1 MSSDPRLLSLER
13 ANAGFATTHWT
24 VVLAAGQRASPE
36 SGRALAA
43 LCDAYWLPVYSFL
56 RRQGCRAADAQDY
69 TQQFFAELL
78 EKNSLAVADP
88 QRGRFRSF
96 LLTAVKN
103 FLSHQRE
110 RARALKR
117 GGDRRHLSLDFDW
130 GEQRYQLDPA
140 DHRTPEALFEHH
152 WALALLDR
160 VLGRLRR
167 ELEAAGKG
175 ATFEELKPFLVEAS
189 SAERYATVAERLG
202 TTAGAARVAVH
213 RLRRRYKEL
222 LLAEIAETVADPA
235 DAAAELQDLFA
246 AVRSPA

>member
-1 MSSDPRLLSLER
+1 MSSDPRLPTFDR
-13 ANAGFATTHWT
+13 ASARFATTHWT
-24 VVLAAGQRASPE
+24 MVLAAGRKASPE

-43 LCDAYWLPVYSFL
+43 LCDAYWLPIYGFR
-56 RRQGCRAADAQDY
+56 RRQGCSTADAQDY

-110 RARALKR
+110 RARAQKR
-117 GGDRRHLSLDFDW
+117 GGDRKHLSLDFDW
-130 GEQRYQLDPA
+130 GEQRYQLEPPDR
-140 DHRTPEALFEHH
+140 RTPEALFEHH

-160 VLGRLRR
+160 VLARLRG
-167 ELEAAGKG
+167 ELEVAGK
-175 ATFEELKPFLVEAS
+175 ASVFDELKAFLVEAS
-189 SAERYATVAERLG
+189 STERYAAVAERLG
-202 TTAGAARVAVH
+202 TTPGAARVAVH

-222 LLAEIAETVADPA
+222 LLAEIAQTVADPA
-235 DAAAELQDLFA
+235 DAEAELRDLFA
-246 AVRSPA
+246 AVRSPE